1 MDFNAKPPK
10 AQAIES
16 NGQAQIELIQ
26 QLKDQIFHLQEERT
40 KLEKTVAVELRSEM
54 KRRLF
59 EQEKVQDK
67 NKHLQEDVRR
77 L

>member
-1 MDFNAKPPK
+1 VDFNAKPPK

>member
-1 MDFNAKPPK
+1 M
-10 AQAIES
+10 
-16 NGQAQIELIQ
+16 
-26 QLKDQIFHLQEERT
+26 
-40 KLEKTVAVELRSEM
+40 AVELRSEM

-77 L
+77 LQEQVERILRRAEPLNATEKREELEFFRERRIQELENELH